1 MNIKFRKGW
10 EIEYIRLKNQ
20 EADMDEK
27 GKEYE
32 LCILKSSK

>member
-1 MNIKFRKGW
+1 MNIKFRKGR
-10 EIEYIRLKNQ
+10 EIEYIWLKNQ

-32 LCILKSSK
+32 LYILKSSK